1 MTKHTPPDGRLKHW
15 SARKRRAART
25 PASPIPRK
33 DRQLFVLQH
42 LSHGLTASQIAQEAS
57 TSSYAVHDWIKVI
70 KRDLGALN
78 APHAV
83 AIAIRKGMIK

>member
-1 MTKHTPPDGRLKHW
+1 MTKRTPPDGRFRPW
-15 SARKRRAART
+15 IKRRRIARRV
-25 PASPIPRK
+25 PASPVRRE
-33 DRQLFVLQH
+33 DRQLFVLKH

-70 KRDLGALN
+70 KQELGALN
-78 APHAV
+78 TPHAV